1 MNNNFCSKAAFAA
14 VMGLLALNTPARA
27 DSITVG
33 NTYSGSFNMLV
44 SWTPGSFSV
53 MHDAGGGN
61 ITGSVGNI
69 HGTDYAFAVFYCADL
84 FTDASL
90 STTYRALYNA
100 EGVIGASTVTNGG
113 QIAWLMLNIAPTLTT
128 QSEYQG
134 LQGLIWTLE
143 NPDRVRWDYA
153 DNTSAAST
161 WFDTFSR
168 TLSSHT
174 APVGSIWWINPT
186 NAQGQYAYQG
196 FVAATQAQIAAAHV
210 PEPGTITLLGAGLAG
225 IGLRRRRRTG
235 SG

>member
-1 MNNNFCSKAAFAA
+1 MNNNLCSKAAFAA

-53 MHDAGGGN
+53 MQDVGGGN

-69 HGTDYAFAVFYCADL
+69 HGTDYAFAAFYCADL

-90 STTYRALYNA
+90 TTTYPSLYNA
-100 EGVIGASTVTNGG
+100 QGVIGASTVTNGG
-113 QIAWLMLNIAPTLTT
+113 QIAWLILNVAPTLTT
-128 QSEYQG
+128 QSEFQG

-143 NPDRVRWDYA
+143 NPTRVKWDYA
-153 DNTSAAST
+153 DNSSAASAS
-161 WFDTFSR
+161 FDAFSM
-168 TLSSHT
+168 TLSGHT
-174 APVGSIWWINPT
+174 APVGSVWWINPT

-196 FVAATQAQIAAAHV
+196 FVAATAAQIAAAKV
-210 PEPGTITLLGAGLAG
+210 PEPGSITLLGAGLAG
-225 IGLRRRRRTG
+225 LGLRRRRTRTG
-235 SG
+235 